1 MADIPEG
8 GRFYSEKEIG
18 DLLKRAT
25 ELQGAEGG
33 TDKPGLSLDEVTQI
47 AAEMGIDPGFLQ
59 AAAREHAA
67 GTAPGGFE
75 LWGAPPVIELTRE
88 FAGTVTQER
97 WEEIVEDTRRAF
109 GAAGNVTQRG
119 AVYEWKAGAERDGY
133 QARLTLS
140 TKDGKTKAHLVSN
153 RRAEAGVLFVS
164 LGVLVA
170 LLTFL
175 TFTIAGLGVFS
186 SFGVAAASLLVFWVM
201 ARFAF
206 RSYSGKKRRT
216 FEALLD
222 RAEARLA
229 EAEPAATE
237 AVAPAWDTAEPNT
250 PILDL
255 DEPEPDPETAPG
267 TRRKTSA

>member
-1 MADIPEG
+1 VRYPDAD
-8 GRFYSEKEIG
+8 
-18 DLLKRAT
+18 KRVDVALT
-25 ELQGAEGG
+25 DNRAKASPFSHGKLTVELEFADGSA
-33 TDKPGLSLDEVTQI
+33 DEV
-47 AAEMGIDPGFLQ
+47 AFF
-59 AAAREHAA
+59 R
-67 GTAPGGFE
+67 TA
-75 LWGAPPVIELTRE
+75 LAKELTQRGI
-88 FAGTVTQER
+88 AGTVTQER

-164 LGVLVA
+164 LSVLVA